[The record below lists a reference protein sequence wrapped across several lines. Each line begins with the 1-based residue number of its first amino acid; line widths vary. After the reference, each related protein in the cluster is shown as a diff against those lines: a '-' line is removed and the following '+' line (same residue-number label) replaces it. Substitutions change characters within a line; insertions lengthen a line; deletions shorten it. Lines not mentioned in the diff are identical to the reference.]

1 MVPARTMTMHVQGM
15 SPTAVVVHP
24 VRASRRYAS
33 TKYWA
38 RDSMFRSDWRG
49 LKPLVARGECTV
61 Y

>member
-1 MVPARTMTMHVQGM
+1 MVPARTMTIHVQGM

-38 RDSMFRSDWRG
+38 RDSQVSSDW
-49 LKPLVARGECTV
+49 
-61 Y
+61 